1 VRILLSLVAL
11 VALASCSGGDAQT
24 GPAPLPD
31 AVAPITVAQMREH
44 LDALQAIADR
54 AGGTRA
60 SATPGYAA
68 SVRYVERILRK
79 LGLEPEEERFPL
91 AAWREL
97 APPEVSANDEP
108 IEGAVAMQYS
118 PGGNVTAALDP
129 VDLADPVAPTEA
141 STSGCEQSD
150 FDGFPTGHVALVQR
164 GTCFMAE
171 KARNAAEAGA
181 AALVVFNAGT
191 PGNTDALQGTL
202 VRPGV
207 PIPVVG
213 VGFDDGAALASD
225 RPTVGIRVRAEVRRV
240 MGVNV
245 LAEIPGGDDVVL
257 LGAHLDSVPRGPGI
271 NDNGSGV
278 ATLLAT
284 AAALRDAHPQK
295 TIRFAFWDAEE
306 LGLHGSTAYVERL
319 SDQARDAIDAVVNV
333 DMVAS
338 PNGGLFIGDGDGS
351 SGSEPGP
358 PGSDEIEDAFHAAFR
373 ALGLPE
379 APADLDPQRTD
390 LAPFVRAGIPGG
402 GVFSGAEGRKTPE
415 EASAFGG
422 ESGAVYDGCYHQACD
437 RADSADARR
446 AADLAGAVALAVR
459 ALAGA

>member
-1 VRILLSLVAL
+1 MRTLLGLVAL
-11 VALASCSGGDAQT
+11 VALASCSDGGKET

-31 AVAPITVAQMREH
+31 AVAVITQEQMRTH
-44 LDALQAIADR
+44 LDALQAIADE

-68 SVRYVERILRK
+68 SVRYVERVLRD
-79 LGLEPEEERFPL
+79 LGIEPEEDRFPL
-91 AAWREL
+91 DAWREL
-97 APPEVSANDEP
+97 APPEVTANGEP
-108 IEGAVAMQYS
+108 VAGAVAMQYS
-118 PGGNVTAALDP
+118 PGGDVTALLDS
-129 VDLADPVAPTEA
+129 VDVADPVAPTEA
-141 STSGCEQSD
+141 STSGCEPSD
-150 FDGFPTGHVALVQR
+150 FDGFPKGHVALVQR

-171 KARNAAEAGA
+171 KARNAADAGA
-181 AALVVFNAGT
+181 SALVVFNAGT

-202 VRPGV
+202 IQPGV

-213 VGFDDGAALASD
+213 VGFDEGAALAAE
-225 RPTVGIRVRAEVRRV
+225 RPTVGIRVRAEVRHV
-240 MGVNV
+240 TGVNV
-245 LAEIPGGDDVVL
+245 LAEIPGGDGVVL

-284 AAALRDAHPQK
+284 AEALHDARPKK
-295 TIRFAFWDAEE
+295 TIRLAFWDAEE

-319 SDQARDAIDAVVNV
+319 SDSARDAIEAVVNV

-358 PGSDEIEDAFHAAFR
+358 PGSKEIEDAFQAAFR

-390 LAPFVRAGIPGG
+390 LAPFVQAGIAGG
-402 GVFSGAEGRKTPE
+402 SVFSGAEGRKTPE

-422 ESGAVYDGCYHQACD
+422 ESGAAYDPCYHQACD
-437 RADSADARR
+437 RADAADARR
-446 AADLAGAVALAVR
+446 AADLARAVALTVR